1 MNAHDSIA
9 ICSVM
14 VVMLHVMAFS
24 LLFSTC
30 RPTVSQQNTRG
41 IINMTLY
48 THDIAI
54 NAEQCDVV
62 DTKEE
67 NTVAVDHTVQ
77 LSNQGTTCQLAI
89 SYIK

>member
-1 MNAHDSIA
+1 
-9 ICSVM
+9 
-14 VVMLHVMAFS
+14 
-24 LLFSTC
+24 
-30 RPTVSQQNTRG
+30 
-41 IINMTLY
+41 MTFY

-54 NAEQCDVV
+54 NAEHCDLG

-77 LSNQGTTCQLAI
+77 LSNQGTTCQLAN